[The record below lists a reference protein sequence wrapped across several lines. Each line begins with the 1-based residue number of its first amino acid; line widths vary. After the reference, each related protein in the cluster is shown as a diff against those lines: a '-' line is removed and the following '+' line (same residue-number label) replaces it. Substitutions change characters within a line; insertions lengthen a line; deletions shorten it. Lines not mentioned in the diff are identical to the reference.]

1 MDSVEAEGDTID
13 EAIESALRMLG
24 VERDKVTIDIL
35 GEGKKGILGIGAKKA
50 RVRASLRK
58 SVTLAEAG
66 REPKKESSPA
76 ERKGAGEGLMEA
88 GEKAK
93 TLLAQIVRLVGV
105 EAEINLRPGEGDAE
119 VILDIRA
126 DNSGLLIG
134 RRGQTLEALEYLLT
148 RMVGGREGR
157 EGLQIVVDTE
167 GYRERRKK
175 SLEDMALRLGEKA
188 KRQRKPVTV
197 GDLSARDRRI
207 IHAVLQDDPWV
218 TTKSIG
224 QGAYRRLLIIP
235 EGARKRKEEEKD
247 QDSSPPGPRGRK

>member
-1 MDSVEAEGDTID
+1 MEHVEAEGDTID
-13 EAIESALRMLG
+13 KAIESALRMLG

-35 GEGKKGILGIGAKKA
+35 GEGKRGILGIGAKKA

-58 SVTLAEAG
+58 SLTLSETQ
-66 REPKKESSPA
+66 RESPPPKEKVVDE
-76 ERKGAGEGLMEA
+76 GAVEV

-93 TLLAQIVRLVGV
+93 TVLAQIIRLIGV
-105 EAEINLRPGEGDAE
+105 EAEIDVRPGEGEGE
-119 VILDIRA
+119 VVLDIRA

-134 RRGQTLEALEYLLT
+134 RRGQTLEAMEYLLT
-148 RMVGGREGR
+148 RIVGGREGR

-175 SLEDMALRLGEKA
+175 SLEDMALHLGEKA

-235 EGARKRKEEEKD
+235 EGARKRQEQEKD
-247 QDSSPPGPRGRK
+247 QDPGPQGPRGRK

>member
-1 MDSVEAEGDTID
+1 MDHVEAEGDTID

-24 VERDKVTIDIL
+24 VERDKVTVDIL
-35 GEGKKGILGIGAKKA
+35 GEAKRGILGIGAKKA

-58 SVTLAEAG
+58 SLALTETQ
-66 REPKKESSPA
+66 RESPA
-76 ERKGAGEGLMEA
+76 AKEKIVGGGTAEA
-88 GEKAK
+88 GEKARAV
-93 TLLAQIVRLVGV
+93 LAQIVRLIGM
-105 EAEINLRPGEGDAE
+105 EAEIDVRPEEGEGE
-119 VILDIRA
+119 VVLDVRS
-126 DNSGLLIG
+126 DSSGLLIG

-148 RMVGGREGR
+148 RIAGGREGI
-157 EGLQIVVDTE
+157 QIFVDTE
-167 GYRERRKK
+167 GYRERRRK
-175 SLEDMALRLGEKA
+175 SLEDMALHLGEKA

-235 EGARKRKEEEKD
+235 EGDRRRKEEERGQPAGK
-247 QDSSPPGPRGRK
+247 PGAKEQK